1 MNLAQLQAVA
11 PKVQLFPWE
20 SEDARR
26 IAAGRN
32 NENLNRGDRASYDP
46 TKIMSDN
53 LAANIHSTIAEIGA
67 ARIIGGYSV
76 NAVWPRKDH
85 SHWAMDLPDI
95 YCQLT
100 EVEVKWRR
108 RAYSMP
114 IDKKDAERQ
123 RLVLWVEAVMMG
135 CLGTECDHKDAT
147 NFENDYA
154 RIVGAGWAHE
164 LWEGS
169 PQYGSDVNRRKVS
182 CNQLVPVFDVLDIR
196 SNS

>member
-1 MNLAQLQAVA
+1 MNLAQLQTIA
-11 PKVQLFPWE
+11 PTVKLYPWE

-32 NENLNRGDRASYDP
+32 GENLNRGDRTSYDP

-53 LAANIHSTIAEIGA
+53 LAANIHSTIAEMGA

-85 SHWAMDLPDI
+85 DDWASALPDI

-108 RAYSMP
+108 TARSMP
-114 IDKKDAERQ
+114 VDKKDAERQ

-135 CLGTECDHKDAT
+135 CPGAECDHNDAT
-147 NFENDYA
+147 HFEFDYA
-154 RIVGAGWAHE
+154 RIVGAGWAHL

-169 PQYGSDVNRRKVS
+169 PQYGQDENRRKVS
-182 CNQLVPVFDVLDIR
+182 CERLVPVRDILGIR
-196 SNS
+196 AIS